1 MRRGQANKNI
11 FFVHLCRV
19 QIAIVQCRRGSALL
33 RLCSNALDTYSPP
46 LVSPN
51 AHRPFL
57 SPAPQAI
64 TVFLFSLPPPSLSPR
79 HRPAT
84 RTKRTGKEV
93 ESLHHQLLNRGHSNP
108 TISIQMLLNKPG
120 LPESL
125 SSLFFSFSSFLS
137 FFPSFLPS
145 SFFDSY
151 GFFVSYRESLIEN
164 VFSLCTRDRFFSP
177 LSLFLSLASLV
188 GEEYS

>member
-1 MRRGQANKNI
+1 MSSR
-11 FFVHLCRV
+11 LS
-19 QIAIVQCRRGSALL
+19 SALL

-64 TVFLFSLPPPSLSPR
+64 TVFLFSLPPPSLSPPPSR
-79 HRPAT
+79 YQ
-84 RTKRTGKEV
+84 TKRTGKEV

-108 TISIQMLLNKPG
+108 TISIVMLLNKPG